1 MSRIR
6 LNTVQIL
13 NPLPGGVQ
21 YTTRKSALQF
31 VRRGLAIFEAGER
44 AIRFLDQDRRV
55 KKNSQFNDGIGGEF
69 WWRLGKTG
77 GMSQQIGSIVFPVTP
92 EADKEHRSI

>member
-1 MSRIR
+1 MSKTR

-13 NPLPGGVQ
+13 NPLPGGAQ

-31 VRRGLAIFEAGER
+31 VQRGLAVFEAGDG
-44 AIRFLDQDRRV
+44 AIRFLGQGRRIEGG
-55 KKNSQFNDGIGGEF
+55 KGSDGVGGEF

-77 GMSQQIGSIVFPVTP
+77 GMSQQIGSIVFPVTHKP
-92 EADKEHRSI
+92 GRAHRNI

>member
-6 LNTVQIL
+6 QNSVEIL
-13 NPLPGGVQ
+13 NPIPGGAR

-31 VRRGLAIFEAGER
+31 VRRGLAAFASDH
-44 AIRFLDQDRRV
+44 AIRFLDQARRFESR
-55 KKNSQFNDGIGGEF
+55 KHCDDIAGEF

-77 GMSQQIGSIVFPVTP
+77 GMVQQIGSAVLPRARKRREV
-92 EADKEHRSI
+92 DMSI